1 MVAREEG
8 GFVFS
13 QTTEYA
19 LRAALALAAADN
31 KPVTTREIASTMK
44 VPPSYLAKVMQALM
58 RSGVVHSLRGVKGGF
73 LLQKK
78 PSQLSLLEIVNAVAP
93 FPRIDECPLGLD
105 HNGGG
110 LCGLHSHLAGVW
122 RRLENDLAETTLGE
136 ILARD
141 RQVPSLQ
148 ERLISPES

>member
-1 MVAREEG
+1 M
-8 GFVFS
+8 FS

-19 LRAALALAAADN
+19 LRATMALAASGN
-31 KPVTTREIASTMK
+31 RPVTTRDIAATMK

-58 RSGVVHSLRGVKGGF
+58 RSEVVYSLRGVKGGF
-73 LLQKK
+73 LLQKR
-78 PSQLSLLEIVNAVAP
+78 PGQLSLLEIINAVTP

-110 LCGLHSHLAGVW
+110 LCALHAHLAGVW
-122 RRLENDLAETTLGE
+122 HRIESDLAGVTLGE

-141 RQVPSLQ
+141 TQKPSLQ
-148 ERLISPES
+148 ERLDSLRS

>member
-1 MVAREEG
+1 ML
-8 GFVFS
+8 S

-31 KPVTTREIASTMK
+31 KPVTTREIAATMK

-73 LLQKK
+73 LLQKQ
-78 PSQLSLLEIVNAVAP
+78 PSQLSLLEIINAVTP

-122 RRLENDLAETTLGE
+122 SRLEDDFARVTLGE

-141 RQVPSLQ
+141 NQRPTLQ
-148 ERLISPES
+148 ERLNSFES